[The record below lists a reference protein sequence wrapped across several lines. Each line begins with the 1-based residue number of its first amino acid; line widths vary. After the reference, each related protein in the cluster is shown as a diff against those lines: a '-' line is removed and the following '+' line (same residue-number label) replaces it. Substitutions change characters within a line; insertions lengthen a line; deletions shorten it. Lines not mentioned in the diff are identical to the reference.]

1 MDSHCGGD
9 LIVDDELTNVTEG
22 FQVGVVI
29 GSRRLVSGISF
40 ESVGEVCK
48 RTSSCAWFE
57 MLQSA
62 QHDFGVNVNSLRV
75 NSVAGLSMLGL
86 IGSGWRVELFA
97 ELFHVAVNGG
107 NRHGLGEASKGRAV
121 VVCIGCHLSS
131 FSISLALIRGGDA
144 MDVVSGFVKSREV
157 SKTELAETT
166 PHHNIGIICAVR

>member
-1 MDSHCGGD
+1 M
-9 LIVDDELTNVTEG
+9 
-22 FQVGVVI
+22 VI
-29 GSRRLVSGISF
+29 GARRLVSGISF

-97 ELFHVAVNGG
+97 ELFHVAVNSG

-121 VVCIGCHLSS
+121 VVCISCHLGS
-131 FSISLALIRGGDA
+131 FSISLALIEGGDA
-144 MDVVSGFVKSREV
+144 RDVMGSFVESSEV
-157 SKTELAETT
+157 SRAEQAESAS
-166 PHHNIGIICAVR
+166 HHGVGIVIAVR

>member
-1 MDSHCGGD
+1 M
-9 LIVDDELTNVTEG
+9 
-22 FQVGVVI
+22 VI
-29 GSRRLVSGISF
+29 GARRLVSGISF

-97 ELFHVAVNGG
+97 ELFHVAVNSG
-107 NRHGLGEASKGRAV
+107 NRHGLGEASKGRAA
-121 VVCIGCHLSS
+121 VVCISCHLGS
-131 FSISLALIRGGDA
+131 FSISLALIEGGDA
-144 MDVVSGFVKSREV
+144 RDVMGSFVESREV
-157 SKTELAETT
+157 SRAEQAE
-166 PHHNIGIICAVR
+166 PASHHSVGIIIAVR